1 MLRVRHEK
9 DILRQPARG
18 DAYSTPEIV
27 YGGCQSKIPCELQE
41 SPVFRDFPVSWG
53 LARGVRRAEK
63 DPAKE
68 SFGHLTAR
76 ACRDAGVIVVR
87 PAHFVQKLSHLHHGD
102 GLERRCR
109 KTSLPIITWR
119 TAASV
124 FRAIYNSLG
133 TDHYRIWRYS
143 GIKKAFR
150 SWSGKPVKWKK
161 AQFYSSSSA
170 SKAESSESKSA
181 SRWAVNFFTR
191 WAAGSGASTICM
203 VLPARRGG

>member
-41 SPVFRDFPVSWG
+41 SPVFWDFPVSWG

-68 SFGHLTAR
+68 SF
-76 ACRDAGVIVVR
+76 R
-87 PAHFVQKLSHLHHGD
+87 PPD
-102 GLERRCR
+102 GPCLPRCR
-109 KTSLPIITWR
+109 SNSSPSRAFRPETFPPAPWRRVGKEVPENVSSHYYVAYCRIRFPGNLQLVGYGSLPYM
-119 TAASV
+119 AV
-124 FRAIYNSLG
+124 FR
-133 TDHYRIWRYS
+133 H
-143 GIKKAFR
+143 KKAFR